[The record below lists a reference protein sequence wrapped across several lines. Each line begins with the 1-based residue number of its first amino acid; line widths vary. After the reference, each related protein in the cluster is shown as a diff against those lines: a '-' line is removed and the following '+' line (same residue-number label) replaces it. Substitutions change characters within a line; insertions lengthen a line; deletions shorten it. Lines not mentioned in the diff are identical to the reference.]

1 MKSFLGGTLHPK
13 EDQGNGVPGPGNYDG
28 RKNYTVPGFKIM
40 QPLEDEEKKQK
51 KIKKERFVGP

>member
-1 MKSFLGGTLHPK
+1 M
-13 EDQGNGVPGPGNYDG
+13 PGPGNYDG